1 MKKTFKIRLPELTE
15 WQSDA
20 FHKIKCGMNT
30 GRNFVIK
37 SPRQV
42 GKTYFLKYVLTYYAL
57 KFAGSKSVIIEPVGY
72 AARRIQRE
80 MFKSLKKTRLLES
93 NNMTD
98 GLMVFRNG
106 SELHFHSAEQGDS
119 LRGLTVSGI
128 LILDEAAFITDDV
141 YDICL
146 PFCNVWRA
154 PKLIVS
160 SPLFKQGFFFNEFS
174 DEDNT
179 VFDWNRDDYD
189 FSRFL
194 SEEDYK
200 RYLKKYTKAKFTTE
214 VLGEFIEAW
223 SEVFGNFKACVCTPD
238 DMTPVYGGLD
248 WSTGSDNDETVLT
261 LMNKDRQ
268 VVYRWATAD
277 TDPVAQ
283 VNIIAS
289 IINSFP
295 MLKGVYVEENS
306 IGKVYLSM
314 LRKAVRNQA
323 VIHSHDTTNE
333 QKREI
338 VEDLIVAF
346 EQRNIGI
353 DNDPMLHAQLAGF
366 QIKKLKKGYTYGND
380 KDSTHDDRVDSLAF
394 CYYMFKPAKTGTVG
408 FSKR

>member
-1 MKKTFKIRLPELTE
+1 MKVKLPHIEEHQRDLFTKIRYAKGTSET
-15 WQSDA
+15 
-20 FHKIKCGMNT
+20 
-30 GRNFVIK
+30 FVVK
-37 SPRQV
+37 SPRQC
-42 GKTYFLKYVLTYYAL
+42 GKTFMIKYVLLYYAL
-57 KFAGSKSVIIEPVGY
+57 AYPNTKSVLIEPVGY
-72 AARRIQRE
+72 AARRVQRE
-80 MFKSLKKTRLLES
+80 MFKNLKRTKLIES
-93 NNMTD
+93 SNLQD
-98 GLMVFRNG
+98 GYINFKNG
-106 SELHFHSAEQGDS
+106 SELHFHSAEQGEA
-119 LRGLTVSGI
+119 LRGMTCTGI
-128 LILDEAAFITDDV
+128 LVLDEAAFITEDV
-141 YDICL
+141 YEIVL
-146 PFCNVWRA
+146 PFCNVARA
-154 PKLIVS
+154 PKLLVS
-160 SPLFKQGFFFNEFS
+160 TPLFREGFFYNEYINSDNVTLDWSREKYDFSMFLS
-174 DEDNT
+174 DEDI
-179 VFDWNRDDYD
+179 
-189 FSRFL
+189 
-194 SEEDYK
+194 
-200 RYLKKYTKAKFTTE
+200 KKYKKKYSKQKFTTE
-214 VLGEFIEAW
+214 IIGDFIESW
-223 SEVFGNFKACVCTPD
+223 SEVFGNFKACITVPD
-238 DMTPVYGGLD
+238 DMTPIYGGLD
-248 WSTGSDNDETVLT
+248 FSAGSDNDETVLT

-394 CYYMFKPAKTGTVG
+394 CYYMFKPAQTGTVG